1 MALNKKLL
9 NDAIQLSNVIG
20 VSGREQEVAKLIK
33 VLTKDIKGLKYEFDN
48 LGSLAIIKEGTN
60 KKAPLISISTHMD
73 EIGFMITKIE
83 ENGFLKITPLGGWWG
98 HVLLGQILNITTTKG
113 KIIPAVV
120 GSTPPHI
127 LSPVQ
132 QKTVLKI
139 KDLFLDLGVS
149 SKAEVEKLGIK
160 VGSIAAPNT
169 SAFQM
174 ANPNLIVGK
183 GLDNR
188 ISVAAGIDMLRKLE
202 KVEHESTVMLI
213 CTTQEEVG
221 LRGARTSSWKWTPDL
236 GIALDTTIANDTP
249 GIEAR
254 DTKIGTGVALSLFDS
269 SVIANEK
276 LFDFVEKT
284 AKSNDI
290 KYTFDSLTG
299 GGTDSGVIHLT
310 KDGVLN
316 MTLSIP
322 TRYMHSHNTIA
333 SIEDAEA
340 ASDLLVEIVKTFDK
354 RKLSSLKF
362 K

>member
-1 MALNKKLL
+1 MALNKRLL
-9 NDAIQLSNVIG
+9 SDSIKLSNEIG
-20 VSGREQEVAKLIK
+20 VSGREQKVAKLIQT
-33 VLTKDIKGLKYEFDN
+33 LTKDIPNLKYQFDN
-48 LGSLAIIKEGTN
+48 LGSLAIIKEGTD

-83 ENGFLKITPLGGWWG
+83 KNGFLRITSLGGWWG
-98 HVLLGQILNITTTKG
+98 HVLLGQILNVTTSKG
-113 KIIPAVV
+113 TIIPGVV

-127 LSPVQ
+127 LTPAQ
-132 QKTVLKI
+132 RKTVLKVRE
-139 KDLFLDLGVS
+139 LFLDLGVS
-149 SKAEVEKLGIK
+149 SKEEVEKLGIK

-174 ANPNLIVGK
+174 SNPSLIVGK
-183 GLDNR
+183 ALDNR
-188 ISVAAGIDMLRKLE
+188 ISVAAGIDVLRKLS
-202 KVEHESTVMLI
+202 KVEHEATVMLI

-249 GIEAR
+249 GIEGR
-254 DTKIGTGVALSLFDS
+254 ETKIGTGVALSLFDS

-276 LFDFVEKT
+276 LFSFVEKT
-284 AKSNDI
+284 AQSNDI
-290 KYTFDSLTG
+290 KYTLDSLTG

-316 MTLSIP
+316 MTISIP

-333 SIEDAEA
+333 SIDDAEE
-340 ASDLLVEIVKTFDK
+340 ASKLLVEIIKVFNK
-354 RKLSSLKF
+354 RKLTSLKF